1 MHMHTDT
8 CMHDTAAALRSL
20 NTAAL
25 YISEGSGIF
34 YLASRQI
41 HHAHLRVF
49 VASYQQISPFS
60 AAAVYKTAWKTDSTV
75 QPSAGF
81 LSICQNQIQGLFKN
95 IQGPYEGYIKR
106 TKLNQ
111 TSTFTSIYTVSQ
123 QKTRTLVTLSNISNK
138 SGPILIIFGTENR
151 Q

>member
-1 MHMHTDT
+1 MELERSLHFTKLHPILTHMHMHTDT

-25 YISEGSGIF
+25 YISEVSGIF

-60 AAAVYKTAWKTDSTV
+60 AAAVYKTA
-75 QPSAGF
+75 
-81 LSICQNQIQGLFKN
+81 
-95 IQGPYEGYIKR
+95 
-106 TKLNQ
+106 
-111 TSTFTSIYTVSQ
+111 
-123 QKTRTLVTLSNISNK
+123 
-138 SGPILIIFGTENR
+138 
-151 Q
+151 